1 MTTASNRVEWCLPP
15 PAAPMA
21 AMMVAP
27 MTAPVDLLNR
37 CVSGGHVGELA
48 EGNARSR
55 SGLGAASS
63 DDAGES
69 AGSDGERDQ
78 FCHIGSF
85 LFSVRYL
92 REQREDTAHIRILP
106 A

>member
-21 AMMVAP
+21 AVMVAP
-27 MTAPVDLLNR
+27 MTAPIDLLNR
-37 CVSGGHVGELA
+37 RVSWGHVGELA

-55 SGLGAASS
+55 SGLGAAGG

-69 AGSDGERDQ
+69 ACSDSQGD
-78 FCHIGSF
+78 
-85 LFSVRYL
+85 
-92 REQREDTAHIRILP
+92 
-106 A
+106 

>member
-21 AMMVAP
+21 AVMVAP

-37 CVSGGHVGELA
+37 PIGWGHVGELA

-55 SGLGAASS
+55 SGLGAAGG
-63 DDAGES
+63 DDAGKS
-69 AGSDGERDQ
+69 ACSDGERDQ

-85 LFSVRYL
+85 LFFVRFL
-92 REQREDTAHIRILP
+92 RERREDTAHIRILP

>member
-27 MTAPVDLLNR
+27 MTAPIDLLDGY
-37 CVSGGHVGELA
+37 VSRGGVGELA
-48 EGNARSR
+48 KGDARGR
-55 SGLGAASS
+55 RGLGAASS

-69 AGSDGERDQ
+69 ARSDGQGDQ
-78 FCHIGSF
+78 FLHIGSF

-92 REQREDTAHIRILP
+92 REQREDTAPIRILP

>member
-1 MTTASNRVEWCLPP
+1 
-15 PAAPMA
+15 MA
-21 AMMVAP
+21 AVMI
-27 MTAPVDLLNR
+27 TAPVDLLDR
-37 CVSGGHVGELA
+37 SLGRGDVGELA
-48 EGNARSR
+48 EGDARSR
-55 SGLGAASS
+55 RGLRAASS